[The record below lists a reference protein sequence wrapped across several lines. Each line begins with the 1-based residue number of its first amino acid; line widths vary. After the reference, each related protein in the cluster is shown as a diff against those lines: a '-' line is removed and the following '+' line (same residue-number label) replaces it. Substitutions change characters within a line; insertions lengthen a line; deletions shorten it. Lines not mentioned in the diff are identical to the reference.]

1 MNLLISALE
10 PSANLHLE
18 PILEKLKDTT
28 INGIFDEKFGIPLYK
43 SSEFSVMGIMD
54 VLPKIFKAKEAI
66 KEMVFLA
73 DNADTILL
81 IDSPAFNIPLA
92 KAIKEKY
99 PNKKIVYYILP
110 KVWAWKKNRV
120 KKVEAY
126 CDVLASIFPFED
138 QFYNKSIYVGNPLL
152 DEITTFKDPNKDY
165 DRVSFLPGSRKSEIK
180 KLMPVFKEV
189 AQKIDKQKTLI
200 VPKFFEGKNL
210 HEIYG
215 DINEFKI
222 SYDMQTTLS
231 QSDFAF
237 VCSGTATLEA
247 AIIGT
252 PFVLAYKAKK
262 IDYFIGSR
270 FVKLS
275 HVGLANIIMD
285 FEGKSEVHQEF
296 LQDDVTVE
304 NLLGAYK
311 NFDKKSFDKKAQE
324 LKDILKHG
332 SVDKIISIL
341 IQYN

>member
-1 MNLLISALE
+1 MKLLVSALE

-28 INGIFDEKFGIPLYK
+28 ISGIFDEKFGTPLYK

-66 KEMVFLA
+66 KELVFLA
-73 DNADTILL
+73 DYADTVLL

-92 KAIKEKY
+92 KAIKEEY
-99 PNKKIVYYILP
+99 PDKKIVYYILP

-138 QFYNKSIYVGNPLL
+138 QFYNKSIYVGNPLM

-200 VPKFFEGKNL
+200 VPKFFKGKDL
-210 HEIYG
+210 QEIYG
-215 DINEFKI
+215 DINEFEI
-222 SYDMQTTLS
+222 SYDMQNSLS

-270 FVKLS
+270 FIKLS

-285 FEGKSEVHQEF
+285 FENKSEVHKEF

-304 NLLGAYK
+304 NLLMTYK
-311 NFDKKSFDKKAQE
+311 NFDKESFDKKAQE
-324 LKDILKHG
+324 LKKILRHG
-332 SVDKIISIL
+332 SVDKIISFL
-341 IQYN
+341 T

>member
-1 MNLLISALE
+1 MNLLVSALE

-18 PILEKLKDTT
+18 PILKRVKDTD
-28 INGIFDEKFGIPLYK
+28 ISGIFDEKFGTPLYR

-73 DNADTILL
+73 DYADTVLL

-99 PNKKIVYYILP
+99 PDKKIVYYILP
-110 KVWAWKKNRV
+110 KVWAWKKGRV

-152 DEITTFKDPNKDY
+152 DEISSFKDPDKDY
-165 DRVSFLPGSRKSEIK
+165 GRVSFLPGSRKSEIK
-180 KLMPVFKEV
+180 KLMPIFKEV
-189 AQKIDKQKTLI
+189 AQKINRQKTLI

-210 HEIYG
+210 EDIYG
-215 DINEFKI
+215 DIDEFEL
-222 SYDMQTTLS
+222 SYDMQKSLS

-262 IDYFIGSR
+262 IDYFIGRR

-296 LQDDVTVE
+296 LQDEVNVD
-304 NLLGAYK
+304 NLLKAFL
-311 NFDKKSFDKKAQE
+311 NFDQNEFTEKSKE
-324 LKDILKHG
+324 LKDILKYG
-332 SVDKIISIL
+332 SIQKIVSIL
-341 IQYN
+341 